1 MPRSL
6 QYGPSGKSL
15 TYASDLATATHV
27 QNKRRQH
34 YSIIN
39 ADSFN
44 TCYAAISAQSFET
57 EGCGKLRTFLQR
69 ASPRGV
75 IIEQTPENC

>member
-1 MPRSL
+1 L
-6 QYGPSGKSL
+6 QYGPSGKGF

-39 ADSFN
+39 ADSL
-44 TCYAAISAQSFET
+44 TPVMQQYLQSFET
-57 EGCGKLRTFLQR
+57 EGCGKPRTFLQR